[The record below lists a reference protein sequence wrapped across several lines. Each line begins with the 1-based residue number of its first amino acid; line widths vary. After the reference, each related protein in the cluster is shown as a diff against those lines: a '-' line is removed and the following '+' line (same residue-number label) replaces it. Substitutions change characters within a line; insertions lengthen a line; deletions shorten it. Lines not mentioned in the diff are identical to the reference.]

1 MLILSREHGQKIF
14 ITIPPGT
21 YEEAQKITVVIA
33 EPIHNKI
40 VRMGISAP
48 REFAI
53 VRDNAKLRTK
63 KEKQS

>member
-1 MLILSREHGQKIF
+1 MLVLGREYGQKLF
-14 ITIPPGT
+14 ITVPPGT
-21 YEEAQKITVVIA
+21 YEEAQKITVIIA
-33 EPIHNKI
+33 QPIHNNI
-40 VRMGISAP
+40 VRIGISAP